1 MTGNQLV
8 KIGEAILDEANEA
21 TEENLASSESV
32 QAYAENAMD
41 LIITLDHAE
50 LIRTTCLK
58 WLGSN
63 EQTANN
69 YYHDVERVLESDEVK
84 TELVIIAA
92 DTVPKATN
100 ILHLCDRL
108 NMTQKLADDAAVK
121 LTDHVDTSSLPT
133 FGGPDVSEEG
143 IYSWDECSLMRQV
156 DGVWNCIDRGEYLI
170 EQAYLEDEVI
180 HERS

>member
-1 MTGNQLV
+1 MKSKLLLV
-8 KIGEAILDEANEA
+8 AEGLLDEANEA
-21 TEENLASSESV
+21 IYENLMTPENV
-32 QAYAENAMD
+32 QAYAE
-41 LIITLDHAE
+41 LGLEIILSSEHAE
-50 LIRTTCLK
+50 LIMTTCK
-58 WLGSN
+58 QWLDSS